1 MIHPAR
7 NRHRG
12 AALLKA
18 YFDESGTHDQSTVVM
33 ITGLMGTMD
42 QWAVFEQDWTK
53 LLSNFGL
60 SHFHASACAAR
71 EDIFAPLHWS
81 IRRDLFVK
89 LMQIIMDHKLTPVNG
104 TVWRSD
110 WDKFKN
116 GRHGGRYPDPYH
128 LCFEFVIDQM
138 VQWAINHAH
147 GESVAPTFA
156 LQDEYA
162 TRTLETYKGIQRLPR
177 WQNHLASLV
186 FAPAEDCP
194 ALQGADLL
202 GYELYQYTTVC
213 RTDPKLPVR
222 PAMQKLLD
230 VNYMMAGGI
239 LPIELI
245 EQHIAEA
252 LQPLKPVS
260 KPTAHWPLVSEEVMT
275 SSSSRSS

>member
-1 MIHPAR
+1 M
-7 NRHRG
+7 
-12 AALLKA
+12 ALLKA

-53 LLSNFGL
+53 LLSNLGL

-71 EDIFAPLHWS
+71 EEIFAPLHHS
-81 IRRDLFVK
+81 TRRDLFVN

-116 GRHGGRYPDPYH
+116 GPHGGRCPDPYY
-128 LCFEFVIDQM
+128 LCLEYVIDQM
-138 VQWAINHAH
+138 VQWAINHAN

-162 TRTLETYKGIQRLPR
+162 TRALETYKVIQRIPR
-177 WQNHLASLV
+177 WQNRLGPLV
-186 FAPAEDCP
+186 FVPAEDYP

-202 GYELYQYTTVC
+202 GYELYQYTTTY
-213 RTDPKLPVR
+213 RTDPELPVR

-230 VNYMMAGGI
+230 VNYMMAGGF
-239 LPIELI
+239 LPMELI

-252 LQPLKPVS
+252 SQPLKLGLNLP
-260 KPTAHWPLVSEEVMT
+260 PIGPWGGEREMT